1 MIKNKLFLL
10 FTVLLI
16 SALSLT
22 ACVRPVSDG
31 NPTPRGTGLL
41 EEVLTATI
49 IPVDGGDEEGLQSGE
64 NLIETA
70 VQETLQAQ
78 QTADAESQAEEDQ
91 QPGEPT
97 TPEPS
102 ATLHI
107 ITPTTTPEESTE
119 EPQPEA
125 TEEPSAPTN
134 TATTRPT
141 IDAAQINPDK
151 EFTGA
156 KFVDTFDDPV
166 LWYDTSGTLPD
177 SEYLKL
183 EIVEEDMIVTG
194 KLRLWDTWWI
204 TGFTLTD
211 FYIEMEVNT
220 GDCSGSDT
228 YGMILRASQHGQPT
242 RGYLIGF
249 TCDGKVYAK
258 RLESVSPY
266 VATSILNPTETDL
279 IYAGPNQTNILGV
292 AFDGNTMTIYP
303 NRYYFSTIQDSTFS
317 SGRYGVYVQAGD
329 KGNYTF
335 TIDEIRTWKIDQ

>member
-1 MIKNKLFLL
+1 MTKNKFLL
-10 FTVLLI
+10 LFILI
-16 SALSLT
+16 SLLALT

-31 NPTPRGTGLL
+31 IPTPRSTSLL

-49 IPVDGGDEEGLQSGE
+49 IPVDDGAEDEDQAGE
-64 NLIETA
+64 NMIETA
-70 VQETLQAQ
+70 VQETLLAQ
-78 QTADAESQAEEDQ
+78 QTADAENQQAEEN
-91 QPGEPT
+91 T
-97 TPEPS
+97 TPQPS

-107 ITPTTTPEESTE
+107 ITPTATPGETTEEAQPEETE
-119 EPQPEA
+119 EP
-125 TEEPSAPTN
+125 TAPTN
-134 TATTRPT
+134 TTTPRPT

-156 KFVDTFDDPV
+156 KFVDEFDDAT
-166 LWYDTSGTLPD
+166 LWYDSSGILPD

-183 EIVEEDMIVTG
+183 EMTEGDMYVTG

-204 TGFTLTD
+204 TGFTLSD
-211 FYIEMEVNT
+211 FYIEMEVNS

-292 AFDGNTMTIYP
+292 AFDGNTISIYP
-303 NRYYFSTIQDSTFS
+303 NRYYFSTLQDSTFS